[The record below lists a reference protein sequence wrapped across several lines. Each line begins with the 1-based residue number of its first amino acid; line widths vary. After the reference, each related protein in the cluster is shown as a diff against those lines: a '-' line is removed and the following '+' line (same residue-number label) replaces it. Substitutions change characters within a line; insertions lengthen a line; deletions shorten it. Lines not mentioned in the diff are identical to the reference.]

1 VIGSTPDESQ
11 QSMDSELS
19 FSISSNKQIYSFN
32 EEIFI
37 TMTLRNDSNK
47 PIIVNNPLISDR
59 RLPKPLGVVA
69 FTIYSPTGNILL
81 FNVIRDCTRPSSE
94 FILLQ
99 PNESTSKRNA
109 VTKDYH
115 FDQVGIYTISAE
127 YSNLIAPP
135 DGTTAWKGTLASN
148 KITIEVVP

>member
-37 TMTLRNDSNK
+37 T
-47 PIIVNNPLISDR
+47 VNNPLISDR